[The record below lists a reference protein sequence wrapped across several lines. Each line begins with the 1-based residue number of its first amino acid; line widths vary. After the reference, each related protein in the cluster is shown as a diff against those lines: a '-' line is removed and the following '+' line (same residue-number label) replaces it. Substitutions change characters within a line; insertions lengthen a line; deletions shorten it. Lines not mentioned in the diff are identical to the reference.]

1 MGELAFGEETW
12 DSRLTQLELD
22 IISCGRNSMFEQAM
36 NKCIELLAVSNM
48 QIGNMSLAKAQYSC
62 FVGFG
67 YLIFRGPAFAAQA
80 EFHADIARSI
90 FVNKATDFRQTAGSN
105 HATSEDG
112 KPHEQTLLL
121 IMLLTQYTL
130 AKARTIL
137 KREKEALR
145 SAEASELILNQLLA
159 MEPQFDSTQS
169 HRSCEVAESDTDL
182 QMQESQLDTFLELY
196 QGVSSPMLRPGG
208 GFCPSLRD
216 IQIRIRFLTG
226 RCFANQKKNGAATK
240 CYRHALDFIEQRYG
254 EDCKE
259 SIPVYHALAQL
270 AESKDEESNIEEAI
284 HYYRKVYKIALS
296 VANEERSVLNC
307 IEVLLAV
314 HRLSLAYLKSGQS
327 NSCEVAEKL
336 LKDTLE
342 WMDTFADE
350 DENVSFVHSQRLAQ
364 SENDRLLSL
373 SYRLLQTQQPS
384 ETSSTTDNPVSDL
397 KRKLSD
403 LVCLIRSTLI
413 KIYSDSRRYEEA
425 AKLLRQNL
433 ATQQFLHGLYSPA
446 ALVSQKMLLSIAMVA
461 GDLKDAAKKARECL
475 PMEEFTFGRNSK
487 QVSKTREILDYL
499 SGFQA
504 CEITPPPR
512 FK

>member
-1 MGELAFGEETW
+1 MITVL
-12 DSRLTQLELD
+12 
-22 IISCGRNSMFEQAM
+22 ISCRKNLREALS
-36 NKCIELLAVSNM
+36 
-48 QIGNMSLAKAQYSC
+48 SLAA
-62 FVGFG
+62 
-67 YLIFRGPAFAAQA
+67 AFAAQA
-80 EFHADIARSI
+80 EFHADAARSI
-90 FVNKATDFRQTAGSN
+90 FVNKAADFRENADSN
-105 HATSEDG
+105 YATSEDG
-112 KPHEQTLLL
+112 KPPEQTLLL
-121 IMLLTQYTL
+121 IMLLTHYTL

-159 MEPQFDSTQS
+159 MEPQFDFTQS
-169 HRSCEVAESDTDL
+169 HRSCEFTESNADL
-182 QMQESQLDTFLELY
+182 QVQESHSDAFLELY

-216 IQIRIRFLTG
+216 LQIRIRFLMG
-226 RCFANQKKNGAATK
+226 RCFANQKRNGAAAK
-240 CYRHALDFIEQRYG
+240 CYQHALDFIEQRYG

-296 VANEERSVLNC
+296 VADEERSVLNC

-327 NSCEVAEKL
+327 NSSDTEVAEKL
-336 LKDTLE
+336 LRDTLE
-342 WMDTFADE
+342 WMPTSADE
-350 DENVSFVHSQRLAQ
+350 DENVSSIQSQRLAQ

-373 SYRLLQTQQPS
+373 SYRLLQTQLPS
-384 ETSSTTDNPVSDL
+384 ETSDTTDNPVSDL

-403 LVCLIRSTLI
+403 LICLIRSTLI
-413 KIYSDSRRYEEA
+413 KIYSNSRRYEEA
-425 AKLLRQNL
+425 AKFLRQNL

-461 GDLKDAAKKARECL
+461 GDLKGAAKKARECL

-504 CEITPPPR
+504 CEVTPPPR

>member
-1 MGELAFGEETW
+1 
-12 DSRLTQLELD
+12 
-22 IISCGRNSMFEQAM
+22 
-36 NKCIELLAVSNM
+36 
-48 QIGNMSLAKAQYSC
+48 
-62 FVGFG
+62 
-67 YLIFRGPAFAAQA
+67 FAAQA

-90 FVNKATDFRQTAGSN
+90 FVNKATDFRENADSN
-105 HATSEDG
+105 HATSKDD
-112 KPHEQTLLL
+112 KPPEQTLLL
-121 IMLLTQYTL
+121 IMLLTHYTL

-137 KREKEALR
+137 KRKRMMVRYMLFSLFREKEALR

-169 HRSCEVAESDTDL
+169 HRSCEVAESDADL
-182 QMQESQLDTFLELY
+182 QMQESHSDAFLELY

-208 GFCPSLRD
+208 GFCPSLKD
-216 IQIRIRFLTG
+216 LQIRIRFLMG
-226 RCFANQKKNGAATK
+226 RCFANQKKNSAATK
-240 CYRHALDFIEQRYG
+240 CYQHALDLIEKRYG

-270 AESKDEESNIEEAI
+270 AESKDEESNIQQAI
-284 HYYRKVYKIALS
+284 HYYHKVYKIALS

-307 IEVLLAV
+307 IEVLLVV
-314 HRLSLAYLKSGQS
+314 HRLSLAYLKSEQS
-327 NSCEVAEKL
+327 NCCEVAEKL

-342 WMDTFADE
+342 WMHTSVDE
-350 DENVSFVHSQRLAQ
+350 DENVSFVHSEQLAQ

-373 SYRLLQTQQPS
+373 SYRLLQTQLPS
-384 ETSSTTDNPVSDL
+384 ETSSTTGNPLSDL

-403 LVCLIRSTLI
+403 LICLIRSTLI
-413 KIYSDSRRYEEA
+413 KMYSDSRRYDEA
-425 AKLLRQNL
+425 AKFLRQNL

-475 PMEEFTFGRNSK
+475 SMEEFTFGRTSK

-499 SGFQA
+499 SGLNFTA
-504 CEITPPPR
+504 CYGYDCIFIHR
-512 FK
+512 FVQKWGFKMFYQGVQ